1 MPDFLNQ
8 TVLTSPGQT
17 SGRIYTQGTLEEI
30 CNISKEKEIPVTLID
45 NKFPEIS
52 SENVVG
58 TFVNA
63 RVEDNAVVG
72 DIKVFE
78 NTAAYKRLETA
89 IKSGTSV
96 SFACGGTGTQHDNVV
111 FNYVPVAIQVY
122 LK

>member
-17 SGRIYTQGTLEEI
+17 SGRIYTRDTLEEI

-63 RVEDNAVVG
+63 RIEDNAVVG

-78 NTAAYKRLETA
+78 NTPAYKRLKAA
-89 IKSGTSV
+89 INSGTSV
-96 SFACGGTGTQHDNVV
+96 SFACGGVGKQHDNVV
-111 FNYVPVAIQVY
+111 FDYVPIAIQVY